1 MDEKFKSISEEQ
13 TDVDDKGNFNKSI
26 MARIDKNFIP
36 SPSTITC
43 VLEINGTSY
52 KKKRY
57 FIYYESEGQKESKI
71 GHNSGNLK
79 GGVKKGNN

>member
-1 MDEKFKSISEEQ
+1 
-13 TDVDDKGNFNKSI
+13 

-52 KKKRY
+52 KKKRH
-57 FIYYESEGQKESKI
+57 FIYYESEGHKDSKI
-71 GHNSGNLK
+71 IHNNSGDLR
-79 GGVKKGNN
+79 GGVKKGNT